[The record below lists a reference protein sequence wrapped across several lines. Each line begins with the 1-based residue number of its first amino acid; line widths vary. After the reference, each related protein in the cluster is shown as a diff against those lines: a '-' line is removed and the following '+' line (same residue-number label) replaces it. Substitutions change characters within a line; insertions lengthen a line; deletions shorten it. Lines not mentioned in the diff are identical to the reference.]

1 MAVVAT
7 LFYILYI
14 GFFLFYSGYSQCI
27 TKISIFSSSTSQ
39 HNYPNCWLLV
49 WYILQKKQI
58 ADESHIFQDQ
68 NSNATLYQYTSFY
81 WENVQ
86 KKFYN
91 HFCSRN
97 RFLTFM
103 FEKVL
108 LFESWNCRIFVETF
122 LWCIF
127 MFWRLKSGKQEVL
140 GTPWT
145 TAPNYGH
152 FSLASQ
158 QELHHQPSTS
168 NNGFSWLFLS
178 FSSL

>member
-1 MAVVAT
+1 M
-7 LFYILYI
+7 F
-14 GFFLFYSGYSQCI
+14 
-27 TKISIFSSSTSQ
+27 K
-39 HNYPNCWLLV
+39 
-49 WYILQKKQI
+49 
-58 ADESHIFQDQ
+58 E
-68 NSNATLYQYTSFY
+68 
-81 WENVQ
+81 
-86 KKFYN
+86 KFYN

-97 RFLTFM
+97 RFLTLIFVQ
-103 FEKVL
+103 VL

-152 FSLASQ
+152 FSFTSQ

-168 NNGFSWLFLS
+168 NNGFFLALSLFFLFVKDPFLVKWIAKIILS
-178 FSSL
+178 PKKLYFTFSGPIQHLLTRHYIDLQWISLNGNDIFSLG